1 MPLNSPL
8 SRRRFLGASAA
19 IAATAAC
26 ASPRNAIAEPN
37 SSAEPNASTPPAIAA
52 LPVLSGLARPF
63 TNDELLARIVRAQR
77 LMHQSKIDAIVLANS
92 TTSSV
97 YFADLRLNGGERLW
111 ALVIPAKAKPFLVCP
126 AFEEGRARE
135 LLEAGPFGK
144 DADVLVWQEDESP
157 YVALGKGL
165 AERGLTSATIGLDEN
180 MKFVFSEGIRAANPH
195 LTIVSASP
203 VTAGC
208 RMIKDAHEIECL
220 RLACRATLLVY
231 RAVAQSLES
240 GMTTANVHAL
250 VAAAY
255 KQVGFEGE
263 ASLNIDEFT
272 ALPHGSRQQQTLRE
286 GSILMLDDG
295 CEVEGYTSDITRT
308 FVLGT
313 ATDKMK
319 SVFDLVHRAQTVAI
333 QTARPGVLTAEVD
346 AAARKVIVDGGYG
359 PGYTY
364 FSHRLGHGIGMDMH
378 EWPYFVKNDMFGYD
392 LSPRLKAGN
401 LLSDEPGIYIRGQFG
416 IRLEDD
422 LLITESGAELLTP
435 QSPSLEDPFAGME
448 AESPAVK
455 G

>member
-1 MPLNSPL
+1 MPSSHTL
-8 SRRRFLGASAA
+8 SRRGFLGASAS
-19 IAATAAC
+19 AAAALV
-26 ASPRNAIAEPN
+26 SSQNALNQEVAPTQV
-37 SSAEPNASTPPAIAA
+37 AAIAA
-52 LPVLSGLARPF
+52 LPVLSGHARPF
-63 TNDELLARIVRAQR
+63 TNDERLARIARAQQ
-77 LMHQSKIDAIVLANS
+77 LMAATKIDAIVLANS

-157 YVALGKGL
+157 FAFLGKGL
-165 AERGLTSATIGLDEN
+165 ADRGLTSATVGLDEN

-195 LTIVSASP
+195 LILVSASP

-231 RAVAQSLES
+231 RAVAQSLKP
-240 GMTTANVHAL
+240 GMTTANVHSL
-250 VAAAY
+250 IAAAY
-255 KQVGFEGE
+255 KRVGFEGE

-308 FVLGT
+308 FVLGK

-319 SVFDLVHRAQTVAI
+319 SVFDIVHRAQGAAVR
-333 QTARPGVLTAEVD
+333 TARPDVPTAAVD
-346 AAARKVIVDGGYG
+346 AAARKIIVDGGYG
-359 PGYTY
+359 PAFTY

-378 EWPYFVKNDMFGYD
+378 EWPYFVKNNMYGYD
-392 LSPRLKAGN
+392 PDPHLKPGT
-401 LLSDEPGIYIRGQFG
+401 LLSDEPGIYIRGEFG
-416 IRLEDD
+416 VRLEDD

-435 QSPSLEDPFAGME
+435 QSPSLEDPFGNME
-448 AESPAVK
+448 
-455 G
+455 

>member
-1 MPLNSPL
+1 MAFRTTI
-8 SRRRFLGASAA
+8 SRRGFLGASAA
-19 IAATAAC
+19 AAASRAAAQVAAGHSA
-26 ASPRNAIAEPN
+26 ASAPAA
-37 SSAEPNASTPPAIAA
+37 PAIAA
-52 LPVLSGLARPF
+52 LPVLSGQARPF
-63 TNDELLARIVRAQR
+63 TNAERLAKVARAQM
-77 LMHQSKIDAIVLANS
+77 LMGKAKIDAIVLANS

-111 ALVIPAKAKPFLVCP
+111 ALVIPVKAGPFLVCP

-144 DADVLVWQEDESP
+144 DADVVVWQEDESP
-157 YVALGKGL
+157 FVALGKGL
-165 AERGLTSATIGLDEN
+165 ADRGLTSATVGLDEN
-180 MKFVFSEGIRAANPH
+180 MKFVFAESIRAANPH

-203 VTAGC
+203 ITAGC
-208 RMIKDAHEIECL
+208 RMIKDTHEIECL

-231 RAVAQSLES
+231 RAVAQSLRP
-240 GMTTANVHAL
+240 GMTTADVHML
-250 VAAAY
+250 IAAAY
-255 KQVGFEGE
+255 KRVGFEGE

-308 FVLGT
+308 FVLGK

-319 SVFDLVHRAQTVAI
+319 RVFDLVHRAQAAAV
-333 QTARPGVLTAEVD
+333 QTARPGVPTASVD
-346 AAARKVIVDGGYG
+346 AAARKIIMDGGFG

-378 EWPYFVKNDMFGYD
+378 EWPYFVKNNMFGYD
-392 LSPRLKAGN
+392 PDPHLQAGN
-401 LLSDEPGIYIRGQFG
+401 LLSDEPGIYIRGEFG

-422 LLITESGAELLTP
+422 LLITEAGSELLTP
-435 QSPSLEDPFAGME
+435 QSPSLEDPFGNME
-448 AESPAVK
+448 
-455 G
+455 